1 MRYPLASFPI
11 VSTRDTD
18 EAQSILSRELVGVR
32 FKRVRDRRAFRL
44 EMNGVHLGRTMA
56 GYNQYASDILVDAG
70 EVDDIVALAI
80 GTGPPSVFYLDG
92 KPLVCTAKGAV
103 IAPSRRVVIDRPA
116 GSGIYMIRAKSNAI
130 QERLRE
136 VLGRLPQKPI
146 GFHRGVDL
154 AHGVGAHARRLLDV
168 LVETVQRDSAFLD
181 HPLLRAGFDDL
192 LLNALLAL
200 PNTYSDELMGGRR
213 LPGAPRVVR
222 RAEAFM
228 EAHATEP
235 ITVSDLV
242 TLCGC
247 SRRALFGAFRKYRG
261 YTPMQFLAD
270 CRLKSARET
279 LQSLSP
285 RDTVSSIA
293 YACGFAHPGRFAN
306 AYRRRFG
313 ESPSET
319 LRKAGGSPPP

>member
-44 EMNGVHLGRTMA
+44 EMNGVHLGRTMV

-181 HPLLRAGFDDL
+181 HPLLRAGFDGL
-192 LLNALLAL
+192 
-200 PNTYSDELMGGRR
+200 R
-213 LPGAPRVVR
+213 
-222 RAEAFM
+222 
-228 EAHATEP
+228 
-235 ITVSDLV
+235 
-242 TLCGC
+242 
-247 SRRALFGAFRKYRG
+247 YRW
-261 YTPMQFLAD
+261 
-270 CRLKSARET
+270 R
-279 LQSLSP
+279 
-285 RDTVSSIA
+285 
-293 YACGFAHPGRFAN
+293 
-306 AYRRRFG
+306 
-313 ESPSET
+313 
-319 LRKAGGSPPP
+319 